1 MNTKERNRK
10 IALLSIVVAVAVIV
24 SCALGIFIDVALP
37 KEYKE
42 PSISIDKTAGS
53 AIAVDYPDPS
63 GLGQFKNGFKY
74 VYTDKDKVDGFRA
87 GTEQYDVST
96 QEVNTSMPRGSKENP
111 YVIASVGDWEKFAK
125 MVGPTTST
133 RGLNEYFVLAADL
146 DFSGVTFRPI
156 PRFAGNFHGL
166 GFTLSNINCSS
177 WVYWNGSSW
186 VAFGTTT
193 SAGFGVFGRTD
204 SATITDLILQ
214 DYYFT
219 GMPNTE
225 SLTWSNYQGGLV
237 GTICGNDS
245 ILNCHLQGE
254 IDGGNNSYPNYGWS
268 GPIVAFLYKA
278 TSSDTNVIIYRC
290 TANTVM
296 SISPNA
302 EKNFHTGGI
311 IGDSNNGVNLKISDC
326 TSYFNFTN
334 NTGYGHTGGIM
345 GYMRESGRV
354 SVENIVSTY
363 YYSGRYIAG
372 GGICALHTN
381 TNNLKLI
388 KNTYVHAAKGGV
400 GSTGAMNAAEA
411 APQSS
416 SNLHFGPYV
425 NTTPITSPVPTK
437 HSSVSA
443 LFDAAKNSVG
453 SGTDKLP
460 EQIWDREK
468 ITEEVTPD
476 TSPVRNYL
484 VATLTFK
491 NLLSGG
497 NEEGVGL
504 DDADFMPGEEL
515 PKPEASYLA
524 DKEAAHHV
532 FKGWTL
538 DASGN
543 SEPFNALPTG
553 VFAEQTVYAVWGVDT
568 KETTDITAT
577 GGTSSGSYSASA
589 VYGDTIKLQSSVSV
603 SVMTDMQYTLQW
615 KLNGDEVKTA
625 KAKSYTVRNVK
636 ESGDYTFDYVFYSQ
650 GEPLWRGKGTS
661 SQTYDAEITPAPL
674 KLKSFDTTKTGYKGM
689 SYSDS
694 AFKPKPVI
702 VMQSD
707 ESVVV
712 DGTSEWTIAMGI
724 VGGGVQESVNG
735 DKITKNFKFTPDEK
749 YNGNYGSSVFF
760 DGTYTMQ
767 YVKMIFKIP
776 SLNNETMEVDLI
788 YNDPLTY
795 KNVVDLFQDEFK
807 KYMLDPNYS
816 GLFVGMT
823 PAFVKDGNKINI
835 NDYKKQSGNAYAA
848 VTSNIEIEVGFVT
861 GEYTV
866 SFDPAN
872 GGSVTTLPDKV
883 KYNVKLTAPT
893 EPSNG
898 DKLFMGWY
906 YDTGEVDEKN
916 NAIMKKWDFD
926 EDRVTGDLALVAS
939 WLEADTLKSLTVTL
953 TGKRPL
959 IAGMKLSGDDLKVM
973 ANFIGTVN
981 GETIEQSMELTWSEY
996 GKSLQYDSRSW
1007 DGNLH
1012 LYADGSDSTII
1023 DAVNLVKISYT
1034 FTNKKGETSNAE
1046 YTLSVTVLPIDKT
1059 EELHDVKNIN
1069 LGQDADNNVVMEVDG
1084 TPKNLPELPKSQYS
1098 KFNVKNITYEYR
1110 DYTGQILQ
1118 PEDVIE
1124 AGRYTVRVIFEMA
1137 SPDYHAD
1144 VLIIY
1149 LTLGELSNIRIEWE
1163 YDASQPLVYNGQAQ
1177 TPDFKIYD
1185 ENNNDVTD
1193 QLKDKLTFSGDYDKT
1208 DVGEYTFSVAIS
1220 GDYKIESGATC
1231 SYKIAKAILNIPTL
1245 KADGE
1250 IIYDGMPKSVADFLD
1265 GFDSNLMKVQSGGT
1279 GTNADSYTAIIE
1291 LPDLKNCEWSGVSGK
1306 TVTLEWEIGKAH
1318 LTAVWS
1324 GYKHVADGVEFQ
1336 PKVTSFVGLAEVDVN
1351 AVNYDTDVTY
1361 SGDLGKKEV
1370 GAYSITAV
1378 LNASAQWASN
1388 YVLDTNVTRPYAII
1402 PQEGVQV
1409 ITIEWDENDLVFNG
1423 KVQMPAYKVYDEN
1436 GNDITEQIKGI
1447 LTFGGDYDKSK
1458 WADDYTLT
1466 VNQPESGYYIM
1477 SGMTCDYTIVIDAN
1491 GNGYNPNPDEEE
1503 KDKDGF
1509 NFDSVGQMLKEWWQV
1524 IASGI
1529 SIVLI
1534 IIFVAKTISYV
1545 GRKKEAKRTAEE
1557 KYKSYYAAAT
1567 GLFGLAMNIWTA
1579 IACVLMGLAV
1589 VTFAVMLVAKKQCK
1603 KAEREL
1609 ADSKEEYERN
1619 RAEAEARRRDED
1631 MKMMFMHMMG
1641 GGNGGQGMPQGA
1653 FVQQGLGAE
1662 EMRGLIS
1669 ETVTALLPG
1678 MQQMLPQQAS
1688 NNDELVNKLIEQN
1701 EKLMQK
1707 LAEQPERVVEK
1718 EVIASNANDELVNRL
1733 IEQNER
1739 LMQDS
1744 AKNQEVM
1751 QALMQKLADQ
1761 PAQQIVQPQ
1770 IIEKI
1775 VEKPVEKIVE
1785 KEVRVEVPVETVVE
1799 KVVEKPIVIS
1809 TEAVGEAEK
1818 SKQVK
1823 KTPTPKK
1830 APSPRLTLE
1839 EAYAKLTK
1847 EQKKYFDGLRE
1858 YAMSK
1863 DSKCKEKLS
1872 TYFTTIGPSTT
1883 NPFIKLTIKKGITVA
1898 LFKMEDEY
1906 LKDIRRNASSDGTK
1920 MKIKETE
1927 LPVGDKQAYDTAK
1940 DMVDLR
1946 VDQIDRYNDFLKEQ
1960 RALRK

>member
-37 KEYKE
+37 KEYKK

-146 DFSGVTFRPI
+146 DFSDVTFRPI

-225 SLTWSNYQGGLV
+225 ALTWSNYQGGLIGV
-237 GTICGNDS
+237 TCGNDS

-254 IDGGNNSYPNYGWS
+254 LDGAKTSYPNYGWS
-268 GPIVAFLYKA
+268 GPIAAFLYKG
-278 TSSDTNVIIYRC
+278 TSSDANVMIYRC
-290 TANTVM
+290 TANTVIK
-296 SISPNA
+296 ISPNA
-302 EKNFHTGGI
+302 TLNFHVGGL
-311 IGDSNNGVNLKISDC
+311 IGDPNDGVNVKIYDC
-326 TSYFNFTN
+326 TSYFSFTS
-334 NTGYGHTGGIM
+334 NTGKGHVGGIA
-345 GYMRESGRV
+345 GYVREANRV
-354 SVENIVSTY
+354 VAENIVMTF
-363 YYSGRYIAG
+363 YSANKFPSPGNTV
-372 GGICALHTN
+372 ALYASN
-381 TNNLKLI
+381 EIKLLK
-388 KNTYVHAAKGGV
+388 NVYAHAAIGGV
-400 GSTGAMNAAEA
+400 GGNGTINAAGA
-411 APQSS
+411 APKSS
-416 SNLHFGPYV
+416 SNIHFGPYV

-453 SGTDKLP
+453 TGTDKLP

-484 VATLTFK
+484 VATLSFK

-532 FKGWTL
+532 FKGWTN
-538 DASGN
+538 DMSGN
-543 SEPFNALPTG
+543 SEPFNTLPSG
-553 VFAEQTVYAVWGVDT
+553 IFGEQTVYAVWGVDT

-625 KAKSYTVRNVK
+625 TAKSYTVRNVK

-661 SQTYDAEITPAPL
+661 SQTYDVEITPAPL

-724 VGGGVQESVNG
+724 VGGGVQETVNG

-749 YNGNYGSSVFF
+749 YNGNYGSSVYF
-760 DGTYTMQ
+760 DGTYTME
-767 YVKMIFKIP
+767 YVKMVFSLPK
-776 SLNNETMEVDLI
+776 LNNETMEVDLI
-788 YNDPLTY
+788 YNDSYSY
-795 KNVVDLFQDEFK
+795 KKVVDMFQDAFK

-823 PAFVKDGNKINI
+823 PAFVIDGNKTNI
-835 NDYKKQSGNAYAA
+835 NDYKKQSGNAFNA
-848 VTSNIEIEVGFVT
+848 VTGNIEIEVDFVEA
-861 GEYTV
+861 EYSV
-866 SFDPAN
+866 SYDPNN
-872 GGSVTTLPDKV
+872 GDGVTTLPNKV
-883 KYNVKLTAPT
+883 KYNVDLTAPT
-893 EPSNG
+893 KPTNG

-906 YDTGEVDEKN
+906 YDTGELDDKN
-916 NAIMKKWDFD
+916 NAIMKKWDFE
-926 EDRVTGDLALVAS
+926 EDRVTGDLVLIAQ
-939 WLEADTLKSLTVTL
+939 WLDADRLESLTVAL
-953 TGKRPL
+953 TGNRPL
-959 IAGMKLSGDDLKVM
+959 IAGMKLTGDDLTVT

-981 GETIEQSMELTWSEY
+981 GEEIPQSMPLTWSEY
-996 GKSLQYDSRSW
+996 SKNIRYDNRSW

-1012 LYADGSDSTII
+1012 IYPDASAESGK
-1023 DAVNLVKISYT
+1023 DAVNKIQISYS
-1034 FTNKKGETSNAE
+1034 FTNKKGEVSSAVGE
-1046 YTLSVTVLPIDKT
+1046 LSVTVLPIDRT
-1059 EELHDVKNIN
+1059 DDVHNVKNLN
-1069 LGQDADNNVVMEVDG
+1069 FGQDADNHIVMEVDG

-1110 DYTGQILQ
+1110 DYTGGILQ
-1118 PEDVIE
+1118 PEEVTE
-1124 AGRYTVRVIFEMA
+1124 AGQYTVRVIFEMA

-1231 SYKIAKAILNIPTL
+1231 SYKIAKAILNIPTM

-1250 IIYDGMPKSVADFLD
+1250 IIYDGMPKNVANFLD

-1378 LNASAQWASN
+1378 LNASAQWAGN

-1436 GNDITEQIKGI
+1436 GNDITEQMKGV

-1524 IASGI
+1524 IASGV

-1534 IIFVAKTISYV
+1534 IIFVAKTISYL

-1589 VTFAVMLVAKKQCK
+1589 ATFAIMLVAKKQCK

-1641 GGNGGQGMPQGA
+1641 GNNGQGMPQGA

-1688 NNDELVNKLIEQN
+1688 TNDELVNKLIEQN

-1733 IEQNER
+1733 IEQNEK

-1761 PAQQIVQPQ
+1761 PAQQAIVQPQ
-1770 IIEKI
+1770 VIEKI

-1823 KTPTPKK
+1823 KTPSPKK
-1830 APSPRLTLE
+1830 APAPRLTLE

-1906 LKDIRRNASSDGTK
+1906 LKDIRRNASGDGTK
-1920 MKIKETE
+1920 VKLKETE
-1927 LPVGDKQAYDTAK
+1927 VPIGDKQAYDTAK

-1946 VDQIDRYNDFLKEQ
+1946 IDQIDRYNDYLKEQ
-1960 RALRK
+1960 RSLRR

>member
-1250 IIYDGMPKSVADFLD
+1250 IIYDGMPK
-1265 GFDSNLMKVQSGGT
+1265 
-1279 GTNADSYTAIIE
+1279 
-1291 LPDLKNCEWSGVSGK
+1291 
-1306 TVTLEWEIGKAH
+1306 
-1318 LTAVWS
+1318 
-1324 GYKHVADGVEFQ
+1324 
-1336 PKVTSFVGLAEVDVN
+1336 
-1351 AVNYDTDVTY
+1351 
-1361 SGDLGKKEV
+1361 
-1370 GAYSITAV
+1370 
-1378 LNASAQWASN
+1378 
-1388 YVLDTNVTRPYAII
+1388 NV
-1402 PQEGVQV
+1402 
-1409 ITIEWDENDLVFNG
+1409 
-1423 KVQMPAYKVYDEN
+1423 
-1436 GNDITEQIKGI
+1436 
-1447 LTFGGDYDKSK
+1447 
-1458 WADDYTLT
+1458 
-1466 VNQPESGYYIM
+1466 
-1477 SGMTCDYTIVIDAN
+1477 
-1491 GNGYNPNPDEEE
+1491 
-1503 KDKDGF
+1503 
-1509 NFDSVGQMLKEWWQV
+1509 
-1524 IASGI
+1524 
-1529 SIVLI
+1529 
-1534 IIFVAKTISYV
+1534 
-1545 GRKKEAKRTAEE
+1545 
-1557 KYKSYYAAAT
+1557 
-1567 GLFGLAMNIWTA
+1567 
-1579 IACVLMGLAV
+1579 
-1589 VTFAVMLVAKKQCK
+1589 
-1603 KAEREL
+1603 
-1609 ADSKEEYERN
+1609 
-1619 RAEAEARRRDED
+1619 
-1631 MKMMFMHMMG
+1631 
-1641 GGNGGQGMPQGA
+1641 
-1653 FVQQGLGAE
+1653 
-1662 EMRGLIS
+1662 
-1669 ETVTALLPG
+1669 
-1678 MQQMLPQQAS
+1678 
-1688 NNDELVNKLIEQN
+1688 
-1701 EKLMQK
+1701 
-1707 LAEQPERVVEK
+1707 
-1718 EVIASNANDELVNRL
+1718 
-1733 IEQNER
+1733 
-1739 LMQDS
+1739 
-1744 AKNQEVM
+1744 
-1751 QALMQKLADQ
+1751 
-1761 PAQQIVQPQ
+1761 
-1770 IIEKI
+1770 
-1775 VEKPVEKIVE
+1775 
-1785 KEVRVEVPVETVVE
+1785 
-1799 KVVEKPIVIS
+1799 
-1809 TEAVGEAEK
+1809 
-1818 SKQVK
+1818 
-1823 KTPTPKK
+1823 
-1830 APSPRLTLE
+1830 
-1839 EAYAKLTK
+1839 
-1847 EQKKYFDGLRE
+1847 
-1858 YAMSK
+1858 
-1863 DSKCKEKLS
+1863 
-1872 TYFTTIGPSTT
+1872 
-1883 NPFIKLTIKKGITVA
+1883 
-1898 LFKMEDEY
+1898 
-1906 LKDIRRNASSDGTK
+1906 
-1920 MKIKETE
+1920 
-1927 LPVGDKQAYDTAK
+1927 
-1940 DMVDLR
+1940 
-1946 VDQIDRYNDFLKEQ
+1946 
-1960 RALRK
+1960 

>member
-177 WVYWNGSSW
+177 WVYWNGASW
-186 VAFGTTT
+186 IGIGNTT
-193 SAGFGVFGRTD
+193 SAGFGLFCRTD
-204 SATITDLILQ
+204 SAAITDLIVQ
-214 DYYFT
+214 DFYLT
-219 GMPNTE
+219 GMPNATGLVSQFGNFHGGLIGAACGNDRILNCHIQGE
-225 SLTWSNYQGGLV
+225 INGGTTSYRDYGWCGGLV
-237 GTICGNDS
+237 G
-245 ILNCHLQGE
+245 
-254 IDGGNNSYPNYGWS
+254 
-268 GPIVAFLYKA
+268 FLYNGLSSGNS
-278 TSSDTNVIIYRC
+278 TSVIYRC
-290 TANTVM
+290 SVNSKIV
-296 SISPNA
+296 ISSNA
-302 EKNFHTGGI
+302 AKAICVGGI
-311 IGDSNNGVNLKISDC
+311 IGDSNNGVNARIYDCIDYIDFTSVKKLGHISGVAGFLREPERVQFENVVAVLRAKNTMG
-326 TSYFNFTN
+326 TST
-334 NTGYGHTGGIM
+334 TAIYGGASSIGGIK
-345 GYMRESGRV
+345 Y
-354 SVENIVSTY
+354 
-363 YYSGRYIAG
+363 
-372 GGICALHTN
+372 
-381 TNNLKLI
+381 I
-388 KNTYVHAAKGGV
+388 KNIYADAVVGTNGMLNSSHA
-400 GSTGAMNAAEA
+400 N
-411 APQSS
+411 PLSS
-416 SNLHFGPYV
+416 FNINIGPYV
-425 NTTPITSPVPTK
+425 NTTPISPAPTK
-437 HSSVSA
+437 YSTVDG
-443 LFDAAKNSVG
+443 LFQAAKDAVG
-453 SGTDKLP
+453 VGTNKLP
-460 EQIWDREK
+460 EQIWDKEK
-468 ITEEVTPD
+468 ITEKVTPD

-491 NLLSGG
+491 NLLSGD

-504 DDADFMPGEEL
+504 DTADYMPGNEL

-524 DKEAAHHV
+524 DKEADHHV
-532 FKGWTL
+532 FLGWTN
-538 DASGN
+538 DMSGN
-543 SEPFNALPTG
+543 SEPFNTLPSG
-553 VFAEQTVYAVWGVDT
+553 IFGEQTVYAVWGVDT

-603 SVMTDMQYTLQW
+603 SVMTDMEYTLQW

-625 KAKSYTVRNVK
+625 TAKSYTVRNVK

-661 SQTYDAEITPAPL
+661 SQTYNAEITPAPL

-689 SYSDS
+689 SYADS

-712 DGTSEWTIAMGI
+712 EGTSEWTIAMGI
-724 VGGGVQESVNG
+724 VGGGVQESVSG

-749 YNGNYGSSVFF
+749 YNGNYGSSVYF
-760 DGTYTMQ
+760 DGTYTME
-767 YVKMIFKIP
+767 YVKMVFSLPK
-776 SLNNETMEVDLI
+776 LNNETMEVDLI
-788 YNDPLTY
+788 YNDSYSY
-795 KNVVDLFQDEFK
+795 KKVVDMFQDAFK

-823 PAFVKDGNKINI
+823 PAFVIDGNKTNI
-835 NDYKKQSGNAYAA
+835 NDYKKQSGNAFNA
-848 VTSNIEIEVGFVT
+848 VTGNIEIEVDFVEA
-861 GEYTV
+861 EYSV
-866 SFDPAN
+866 SYDPNN
-872 GGSVTTLPDKV
+872 GDGVTTLPNKV
-883 KYNVKLTAPT
+883 KYNVDLTAPT
-893 EPSNG
+893 KPTNG

-906 YDTGEVDEKN
+906 YDTGELDDKN
-916 NAIMKKWDFD
+916 NAIMKKWDFE
-926 EDRVTGDLALVAS
+926 EDRVTGDLVLVAQ
-939 WLEADTLKSLTVTL
+939 WLEADTLESLTVTL

-981 GETIEQSMELTWSEY
+981 GEEIPKSVPLTWSEY
-996 GKSLQYDSRSW
+996 SKNIRYDDRSW

-1012 LYADGSDSTII
+1012 IYPDASAESGK
-1023 DAVNLVKISYT
+1023 DAVNKIQISYS
-1034 FTNKKGETSNAE
+1034 FTNNKGEVSSAVGE
-1046 YTLSVTVLPIDKT
+1046 LSVTVLPIDRT
-1059 EELHDVKNIN
+1059 DDVHNVKNLN
-1069 LGQDADNNVVMEVDG
+1069 FGQDADNHIVMEVDG

-1110 DYTGQILQ
+1110 DYTGGILQ
-1118 PEDVIE
+1118 PEDVTE
-1124 AGRYTVRVIFEMA
+1124 AGQYTVRVIFEMA

-1144 VLIIY
+1144 VLIIN

-1250 IIYDGMPKSVADFLD
+1250 IIYDGMPKNVADFLD

-1378 LNASAQWASN
+1378 LNASAQWAGN

-1436 GNDITEQIKGI
+1436 GNDITEQMKGV

-1503 KDKDGF
+1503 KDKNGI

-1524 IASGI
+1524 IASGV

-1534 IIFVAKTISYV
+1534 IIFVAKTISYL

-1589 VTFAVMLVAKKQCK
+1589 VTFAIMLVAKKQCK

-1641 GGNGGQGMPQGA
+1641 GNNGQGMPQGA

-1669 ETVTALLPG
+1669 ETVTAMLPG

-1733 IEQNER
+1733 IEQNEK

-1823 KTPTPKK
+1823 TPKPKK
-1830 APSPRLTLE
+1830 APAPRLTLE

-1946 VDQIDRYNDFLKEQ
+1946 IDQIDRYNDFLKEQ
-1960 RALRK
+1960 RAMKRK